1 MLCNIYDI
9 YRYAFLKM
17 DLRGMKFYEDI
28 VSNIRGL
35 CCGVCLGGVW
45 QLLRQSFHFPV
56 SLLLCCFP
64 HLLQSHK
71 FKLLNLNSVE

>member
-28 VSNIRGL
+28 VSNIRSI

-45 QLLRQSFHFPV
+45 QLLRQLFHFRV
-56 SLLLCCFP
+56 SLLLYWFP